1 MVCVEAV
8 VKPVFTKTTSI
19 SGAASPVAAVAEA
32 DVDEEFVA
40 ERNAWIEH
48 YDKLSQNFAACKFEK
63 AIGSTTVHPKAEAV
77 RKLHDEYCRSDRGL
91 KIA

>member
-1 MVCVEAV
+1 MEAV

-40 ERNAWIEH
+40 LDGADVAAEPSDA
-48 YDKLSQNFAACKFEK
+48 SAAACSHSF
-63 AIGSTTVHPKAEAV
+63 I
-77 RKLHDEYCRSDRGL
+77 
-91 KIA
+91 